1 MSSVLAGVPPPP
13 VGTEF
18 PADNVPVDSI
28 DVDYS
33 ANGISNG
40 NNQVAHID
48 NVENTVVDNNV
59 SNNVV
64 NNNVVGSNV
73 ANNNLVV
80 NENTVNNDVVGNN
93 IVNSNLVVNRS
104 TVSNNVVGTNGNNV
118 LEISTSENSA
128 IANNNSMEEPN
139 YSPVSDSENIVDPGS
154 SSLYAFS
161 LDSGDGNLVGASDS
175 LKRAHTEVS
184 SDGDSSDSGSYKSK
198 LPVRKQKGV
207 RKTPAPALLAANPRP
222 HSLQVS
228 CPVCL
233 GASSLPRQS
242 GVALPSVHEGPF
254 SSTDGPV
261 VNFN

>member
-1 MSSVLAGVPPPP
+1 MSSVLAGVPPPPP

-154 SSLYAFS
+154 SSLYTFS

-207 RKTPAPALLAANPRP
+207 RKTPVPALLAANPRASQSSSFMP
-222 HSLQVS
+222 SLS
-228 CPVCL
+228 RGL
-233 GASSLPRQS
+233 KLAAAEWGRLAKRS
-242 GVALPSVHEGPF
+242 
-254 SSTDGPV
+254 
-261 VNFN
+261 